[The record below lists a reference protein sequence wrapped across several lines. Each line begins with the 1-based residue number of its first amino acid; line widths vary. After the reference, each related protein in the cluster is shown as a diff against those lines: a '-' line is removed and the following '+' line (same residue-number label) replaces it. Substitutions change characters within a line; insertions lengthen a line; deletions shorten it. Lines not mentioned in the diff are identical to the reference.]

1 MAPVMYRK
9 KIDTDI
15 STTAGTTLLTVP
27 ARATQMAAASR
38 LVTSTI
44 LRDSNSLPVILK
56 ILSEI

>member
-15 STTAGTTLLTVP
+15 SITAGTTLLTVP
-27 ARATQMAAASR
+27 ASATQTAAASR